1 MSTTQNEN
9 FKIAAK
15 NRRAKFDYE
24 IIETLEAGIVL
35 TGSEVKSV
43 RDGKVSINEA
53 FVGPMANSNEIF
65 LFNADIGIYKQAS
78 YNNHEPKRPRVLLV
92 HKLQRAKLL
101 DAVQKKGMTIVPLT
115 MYFNHKG
122 ILKISI
128 ALAKGKNTIDKRETI
143 KKRDWSIQKNRIL
156 RHYNNG

>member
-65 LFNADIGIYKQAS
+65 LFNADISIYKQAS